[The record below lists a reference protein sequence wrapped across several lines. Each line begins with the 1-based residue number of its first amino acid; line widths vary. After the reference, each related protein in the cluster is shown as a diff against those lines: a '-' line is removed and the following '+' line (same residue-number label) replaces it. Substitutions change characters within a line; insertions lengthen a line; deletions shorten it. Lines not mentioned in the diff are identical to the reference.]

1 MTEWSQLDSKCFYCC
16 GKKDATRMPTM
27 FLQSKIE
34 NASDIF
40 CQCRFA

>member
-27 FLQSKIE
+27 FLQSKSIIYIQ
-34 NASDIF
+34 SIVI
-40 CQCRFA
+40 